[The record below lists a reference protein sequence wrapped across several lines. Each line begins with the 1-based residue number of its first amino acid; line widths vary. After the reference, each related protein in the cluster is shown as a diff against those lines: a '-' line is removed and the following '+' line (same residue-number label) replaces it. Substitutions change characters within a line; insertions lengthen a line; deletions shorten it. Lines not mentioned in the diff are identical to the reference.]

1 MAPVASVTVKTPLSA
16 VMPPLAVRVPVAVNP
31 EVAVI
36 NPEIVGVAVQDVPV
50 TVKSPPNVVNPVPN
64 NVRVGFVVTL
74 PSVMAVVFADPAT
87 IVEPSKVK
95 VPGVVADPI
104 VFIDE
109 APLPNVLVVEAPVAR
124 VVFPEEVSVV
134 KEPVP

>member
-1 MAPVASVTVKTPLSA
+1 MTV
-16 VMPPLAVRVPVAVNP
+16 PLAVKPL
-31 EVAVI
+31 VAVI

-50 TVKSPPNVVNPVPN
+50 TVKFPPNVVNPVPN

-134 KEPVP
+134 KEPVPPEMEPETAP